1 VQERG
6 RRKRTG
12 KSPMLFPVSH
22 CQVYDPSSTVHV
34 FTIGWRNDTGC
45 GWLFVCLSERLLMLF
60 SANSSEWIGTWP
72 NNNACL
78 VWCGVNGALNLAPE
92 GRSEKEKELGNE
104 MAMAARLP
112 ALARSWAVAAA
123 ASPTTT
129 TAYPPGTFLVLMPF
143 HF

>member
-1 VQERG
+1 M
-6 RRKRTG
+6 
-12 KSPMLFPVSH
+12 S
-22 CQVYDPSSTVHV
+22 
-34 FTIGWRNDTGC
+34 
-45 GWLFVCLSERLLMLF
+45 F
-60 SANSSEWIGTWP
+60 SANSGEWIGTWP

-78 VWCGVNGALNLAPE
+78 VCCCVNDALNLAPE

-112 ALARSWAVAAA
+112 ALARPWAVAAA

-129 TAYPPGTFLVLMPF
+129 TAYPPGTFLVSMPL

>member
-1 VQERG
+1 
-6 RRKRTG
+6 
-12 KSPMLFPVSH
+12 
-22 CQVYDPSSTVHV
+22 
-34 FTIGWRNDTGC
+34 
-45 GWLFVCLSERLLMLF
+45 MLF

-78 VWCGVNGALNLAPE
+78 VWCCVNGALNLAPE

-129 TAYPPGTFLVLMPF
+129 TAYPPGAFLVPMPF
-143 HF
+143 NFFNSQLCDEFSEAKSIAKGLCCGNPKSSFLFW